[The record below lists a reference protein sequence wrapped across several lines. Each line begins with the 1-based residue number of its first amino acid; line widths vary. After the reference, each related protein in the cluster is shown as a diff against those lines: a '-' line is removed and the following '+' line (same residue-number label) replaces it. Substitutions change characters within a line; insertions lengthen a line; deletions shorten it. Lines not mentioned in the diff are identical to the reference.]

1 MRRRP
6 LSLIAPVLLAVAC
19 EGQGSKQVDGVR
31 AELASLKTPAGVTA
45 ADPQVS
51 LGEMDA
57 FGTQTYC
64 GADEKAAGG
73 ALDSM
78 LTKAGWE
85 PVSVSGNA
93 EATALGQYH
102 KGALRAVLRL
112 DPEPQ
117 QCGRRFRLELIAPL

>member
-1 MRRRP
+1 MRRP
-6 LSLIAPVLLAVAC
+6 PSLVAALLLVAAAC
-19 EGQGSKQVDGVR
+19 GGKASKQLDGVR
-31 AELASLKTPAGVTA
+31 GELASLKTPPGLTA

-64 GADEKAAGG
+64 AADEKLGRT

-78 LTKAGWE
+78 LKDAGWE
-85 PVSVSGNA
+85 PVATSGNA
-93 EATALGQYH
+93 DATLGQYH

-112 DPEPQ
+112 DAEPQ
-117 QCGRRFRLELIAPL
+117 PCGRRFKVELIAPL